1 MSGSSTGEMK
11 PRQHSGSRQ
20 CIFSLTSETL
30 ATEQEVSAS
39 ARKREEKQESESE
52 DEALPVDPLQP
63 SQNLLQHRLRLIFL
77 HCYKQDKIEKD
88 ALNLKSEPK
97 TVRLKIRPKNLIQ

>member
-30 ATEQEVSAS
+30 ATEQEVSPAV
-39 ARKREEKQESESE
+39 RKREEKQVEELE
-52 DEALPVDPLQP
+52 LEQELEAEALPVDPLQP
-63 SQNLLQHRLRLIFL
+63 SQNLFQHRLR
-77 HCYKQDKIEKD
+77 
-88 ALNLKSEPK
+88 
-97 TVRLKIRPKNLIQ
+97 

>member
-30 ATEQEVSAS
+30 ATEQEVSPAV
-39 ARKREEKQESESE
+39 RKREEKQVEELE
-52 DEALPVDPLQP
+52 LEQELEQELEVEALPVDPLQP
-63 SQNLLQHRLRLIFL
+63 SQNLFQHRLR
-77 HCYKQDKIEKD
+77 
-88 ALNLKSEPK
+88 
-97 TVRLKIRPKNLIQ
+97 